1 MAERSKALDS
11 RHLPCL
17 QCKLS
22 SPRMWAWVQI
32 PLLTLF
38 FFAFFFN
45 STSDTFF
52 SFFFPIDVKMNVHL
66 SLFRPVYG
74 EETVQEEV
82 INDDTAELSLSK
94 MEEEA
99 QVKF

>member
-1 MAERSKALDS
+1 
-11 RHLPCL
+11 
-17 QCKLS
+17 
-22 SPRMWAWVQI
+22 
-32 PLLTLF
+32 
-38 FFAFFFN
+38 
-45 STSDTFF
+45 
-52 SFFFPIDVKMNVHL
+52 MNVHL